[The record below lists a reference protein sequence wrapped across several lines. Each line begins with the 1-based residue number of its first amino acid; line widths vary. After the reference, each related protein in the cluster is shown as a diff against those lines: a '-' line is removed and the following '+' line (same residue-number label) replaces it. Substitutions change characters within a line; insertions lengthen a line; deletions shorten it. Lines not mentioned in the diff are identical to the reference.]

1 MKTLAF
7 IINPEIEFRIAVVV
21 VLILSSQLVSFN
33 SYVLFILGPSK
44 PASGDVV

>member
-21 VLILSSQLVSFN
+21 VLILSSQLE
-33 SYVLFILGPSK
+33 FICLIHFGAK
-44 PASGDVV
+44 